1 MLAQG
6 VKGLR
11 VGAHG
16 GNNKKRARYIGVL
29 LAVAAVVTREFSLGA
44 ATDVDSFGELV
55 AQDVM
60 SSTPSAAQKSR
71 RLHRSRCAIHC
82 SILDQSRL
90 AAS

>member
-16 GNNKKRARYIGVL
+16 GNNKKRARYIGLL

-55 AQDVM
+55 AH
-60 SSTPSAAQKSR
+60 AQPTR
-71 RLHRSRCAIHC
+71 QGHLHDRDAGGE
-82 SILDQSRL
+82 
-90 AAS
+90 

>member
-11 VGAHG
+11 EGAHG
-16 GNNKKRARYIGVL
+16 GNNKKRARYIGLL

-55 AQDVM
+55 AH
-60 SSTPSAAQKSR
+60 AQRTHQGHLHDRDAGGESGR
-71 RLHRSRCAIHC
+71 RNRALFTLQQFEK
-82 SILDQSRL
+82 LDL
-90 AAS
+90 